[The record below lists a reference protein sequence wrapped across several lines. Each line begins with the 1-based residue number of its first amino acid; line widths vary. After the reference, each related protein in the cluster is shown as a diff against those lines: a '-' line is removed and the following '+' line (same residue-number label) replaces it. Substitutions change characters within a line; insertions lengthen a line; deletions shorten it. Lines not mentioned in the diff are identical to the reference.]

1 MAMELAEQVYKVI
14 KGFPKEEVYGLTS
27 QIKRAVV
34 SVPSNIAEGAAR
46 NSKKEFM
53 QFLYVAL
60 GSNSELE
67 TQLLLAGRL
76 GYSVPVDL
84 FQNIDRIRQ
93 MLLVL
98 IRHLRA
104 RAKWHITRHV
114 SRITGIVHGP

>member
-1 MAMELAEQVYKVI
+1 MKSHKDLDVWKMAMELAEQVYKVI

-46 NSKKEFM
+46 NSKKEFT

-60 GSNSELE
+60 GSNAELE

-76 GYSVPVDL
+76 GYPVPADL

-93 MLLVL
+93 MLLGL

-104 RAKWHITRHV
+104 RAK
-114 SRITGIVHGP
+114 